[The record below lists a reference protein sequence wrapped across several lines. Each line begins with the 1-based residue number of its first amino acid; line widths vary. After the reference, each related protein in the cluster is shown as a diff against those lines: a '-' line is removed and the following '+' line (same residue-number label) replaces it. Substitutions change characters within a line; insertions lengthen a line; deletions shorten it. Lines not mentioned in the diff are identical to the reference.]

1 MNFIEM
7 KMKKNFF
14 QILILIIV
22 LTIIVIN
29 FYIWIIKSFEEIN
42 YKKILI
48 KDEKLNDKDSKLS
61 KQEIKTTQS
70 EKNEEIVFIDTTH
83 TTTDRKKLEEEKVFE
98 FYHKIASN
106 ERKIYSQNK
115 EDGVIEMIFQ
125 LLNIK
130 DLKKYFVEIGTENGK
145 FFLYKKL

>member
-42 YKKILI
+42 YKKT
-48 KDEKLNDKDSKLS
+48 S
-61 KQEIKTTQS
+61 
-70 EKNEEIVFIDTTH
+70 
-83 TTTDRKKLEEEKVFE
+83 
-98 FYHKIASN
+98 
-106 ERKIYSQNK
+106 
-115 EDGVIEMIFQ
+115 
-125 LLNIK
+125 
-130 DLKKYFVEIGTENGK
+130 
-145 FFLYKKL
+145 